1 MKSKKLE
8 ALKLVAGAAAEFC
21 AYEVAHGILKYAFK
35 YKTKHGII
43 GKLVVGIG
51 VVSIASAVGYFT
63 GKAVEKQ
70 IDETV
75 DAIEEMK
82 EEVKKAREKA
92 ENESNSSENASKY
105 VTVNVPIAN
114 NKTNANGVKIV
125 DLEKHITTDWEKYI
139 KATDDITVSTVHSND
154 LSNCKVNIT

>member
-21 AYEVAHGILKYAFK
+21 AYEVAHSILKHALK
-35 YKTKHGII
+35 CKPRGGVL
-43 GKLVVGIG
+43 GKIVVGVGI
-51 VVSIASAVGYFT
+51 VSIASAVGYFA

-82 EEVKKAREKA
+82 EEIKKARENA
-92 ENESNSSENASKY
+92 ENDISDSE
-105 VTVNVPIAN
+105 
-114 NKTNANGVKIV
+114 
-125 DLEKHITTDWEKYI
+125 TTYI
-139 KATDDITVSTVHSND
+139 KVPMDKDGNFNLDDLPFTNIHSND
-154 LSNCKVNIT
+154 FSNCKVNLT